1 MTLKECYDKYRY
13 RPLTEGERWWPAL
26 RLSIPNDVEITDI
39 ADTTKSMRQIV
50 FGAKS

>member
-1 MTLKECYDKYRY
+1 MTLKECYDEYKY
-13 RPLTEGERWWPAL
+13 RPLTEGERWWSAL

-39 ADTTKSMRQIV
+39 DDTTKSMRQIV